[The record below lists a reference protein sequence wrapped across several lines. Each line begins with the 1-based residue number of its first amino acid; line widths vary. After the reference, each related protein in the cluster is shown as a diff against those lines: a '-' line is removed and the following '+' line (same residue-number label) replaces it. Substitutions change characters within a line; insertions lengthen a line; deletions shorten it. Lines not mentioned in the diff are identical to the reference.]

1 MNSCNLSIVLK
12 MFLYAYKYLLS
23 DYCVPG
29 TILGSED
36 TTLLNIDKAP
46 AHIEFIFREQEKK
59 NRINIPIQ
67 IK

>member
-1 MNSCNLSIVLK
+1 

-29 TILGSED
+29 NILGSED
-36 TTLLNIDKAP
+36 TTLLDIDKAP

-59 NRINIPIQ
+59 KHRINIPIQ
-67 IK
+67 IKWL

>member
-1 MNSCNLSIVLK
+1 

-36 TTLLNIDKAP
+36 TTLLNIDNAR

>member
-1 MNSCNLSIVLK
+1 

-36 TTLLNIDKAP
+36 TTLLDIDKAP

-59 NRINIPIQ
+59 KQNRINIPIQ

>member
-1 MNSCNLSIVLK
+1 

-36 TTLLNIDKAP
+36 TTLLDIDKAP

-59 NRINIPIQ
+59 KTESTFQ
-67 IK
+67 YK

>member
-1 MNSCNLSIVLK
+1 

-36 TTLLNIDKAP
+36 TTLLDIDKAP

-59 NRINIPIQ
+59 NKTESTFQ
-67 IK
+67 YK

>member
-1 MNSCNLSIVLK
+1 

-29 TILGSED
+29 NILGSED
-36 TTLLNIDKAP
+36 TTLLDIDKAP

-59 NRINIPIQ
+59 NKTESTFQ
-67 IK
+67 YK